1 MKRRKGRQ
9 KDLELKRA
17 QFVGTYRS
25 VVFGGSK
32 SSWIPQFGSKGVLH
46 LWLEK
51 SDFIIARMYLFILRS
66 YQRVRCVLGAKV

>member
-32 SSWIPQFGSKGVLH
+32 NSWISQFGSKGVLH